1 MGTKSNEENKK
12 KWGMKNSLIKKKRK
26 EGKETDGTLKF
37 WCSTE
42 LWFCIPCLLQ
52 SLTKN

>member
-12 KWGMKNSLIKKKRK
+12 WSMKNSLIKKKGK
-26 EGKETDGTLKF
+26 EAKETDGTLKF
-37 WCSTE
+37 WYSTE
-42 LWFCIPCLLQ
+42 SWFCIPCLLQ